1 MGHEAIKLE
10 LIEWL
15 MHLDDSDTINYLKIM
30 KDSSSDHS
38 DWWEELDDVQ
48 KQGINRGLE
57 DIDFG
62 RFTSHENVKIKY
74 EL

>member
-30 KDSSSDHS
+30 KDSSADHT
-38 DWWEELDDVQ
+38 DWWESLDDVQ

-57 DIDFG
+57 DVDSG
-62 RFTSHENVKIKY
+62 RFISHEEMRIKY